1 MATSTLQHHQP
12 IQADDM
18 PSPVLPSPPHG
29 ADHQPHDDYVASS
42 LQDATP
48 DEIPDTKSGV
58 RVDPAAAMASARFR
72 KGDVVQKP
80 VLANGM
86 RTKGVFTVY
95 NRRISSAG
103 YVEYQLKS
111 VYNLQVESGWTREK
125 ELKPGS

>member
-58 RVDPAAAMASARFR
+58 RVDPAAAMVSPGPDALHHR
-72 KGDVVQKP
+72 QC
-80 VLANGM
+80 LAMSNM
-86 RTKGVFTVY
+86 
-95 NRRISSAG
+95 S
-103 YVEYQLKS
+103 
-111 VYNLQVESGWTREK
+111 
-125 ELKPGS
+125 